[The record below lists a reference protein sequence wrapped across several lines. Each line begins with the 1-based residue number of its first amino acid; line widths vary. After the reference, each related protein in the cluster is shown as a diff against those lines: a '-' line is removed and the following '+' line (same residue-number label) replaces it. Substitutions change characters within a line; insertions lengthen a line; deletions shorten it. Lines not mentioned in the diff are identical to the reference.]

1 MDEGSQPRHAPATP
15 AMDAN
20 EILPRTG
27 PYRSRQRKGDG
38 PKDAKRHVRGTDP
51 SKTILASTGP
61 KGLAHI
67 HEAHA
72 NEVPSSIART
82 RSRSW
87 NARTRQSNGRE
98 IGGFA
103 PRVPPRRRPDVG
115 KPTHRSPF
123 RQTHPRG
130 GRSREK
136 PGLVLGVSY
145 PWGKAVVLSVSVF
158 STSRCVLLRNAQGH
172 ASHRVDVTSTSKK
185 EGARENDKEKASMR
199 RTSRLGAWTTDVG
212 FPSTR
217 LQWTQGT
224 LHTHGT
230 IVNDDRGHNTTKKSF
245 HSSAPVGCVQSAG
258 IHIRHPPPEKVWVL
272 HHVRC
277 VV

>member
-1 MDEGSQPRHAPATP
+1 
-15 AMDAN
+15 
-20 EILPRTG
+20 
-27 PYRSRQRKGDG
+27 
-38 PKDAKRHVRGTDP
+38 
-51 SKTILASTGP
+51 
-61 KGLAHI
+61 
-67 HEAHA
+67 
-72 NEVPSSIART
+72 
-82 RSRSW
+82 
-87 NARTRQSNGRE
+87 
-98 IGGFA
+98 
-103 PRVPPRRRPDVG
+103 
-115 KPTHRSPF
+115 
-123 RQTHPRG
+123 
-130 GRSREK
+130 
-136 PGLVLGVSY
+136 
-145 PWGKAVVLSVSVF
+145 
-158 STSRCVLLRNAQGH
+158 
-172 ASHRVDVTSTSKK
+172 
-185 EGARENDKEKASMR
+185 MR